1 MRIEHRK
8 NRLLPKH
15 IIFVVCLVLLFAI
28 RYPLSTVNAQ
38 ESQEVTH
45 PNIIETVL
53 QEESQEATLENTNQE
68 PTQPINKIKLQAT
81 VTPSYIIG
89 PGDGLTIIDRTLRE
103 VFGLV
108 ETYNVNVS
116 ADGYISIPL
125 PDGKQANVLAAGS
138 SLESLSQEIRNLFGK
153 TLKNPLVFVQISKY
167 RNLNIYIGGAVIK
180 PGVYKIDTIQSA
192 DGYPLTQAIQLAGGL
207 TPRADI
213 STINVIRGS
222 NSEKKVVSLIEL
234 LVNNDIA
241 NDLNLQ
247 PGDAVYV
254 PISENPDNQA
264 KNFVKLLGKL
274 AFQEVSVN
282 VVGEVKTPGH
292 YSLSNESTILD
303 AIGKAGGIN
312 EIGTLKKIK
321 LSRFDDDGIYRTHKL
336 NVHALINT
344 GTDFDALSLRP
355 NDTIEFEPS
364 KGKLVRNFLN
374 KIAPNL
380 VSIATGSTIGAFG
393 SFVVQDNLFNRITRG
408 MSAPSSSSAGSASPI
423 TVLGKNRIINNE
435 ENK

>member
-1 MRIEHRK
+1 MNIK
-8 NRLLPKH
+8 YKTNKSSPIF
-15 IIFVVCLVLLFAI
+15 IILALYLVLLSA
-28 RYPLSTVNAQ
+28 VNAQ
-38 ESQEVTH
+38 ESQEVT
-45 PNIIETVL
+45 
-53 QEESQEATLENTNQE
+53 TLETPQQESEAGNTNQE
-68 PTQPINKIKLQAT
+68 PTQSINKIKLQAT

-125 PDGKQANVLAAGS
+125 PDGKQANLLAAGS
-138 SLESLSQEIRNLFGK
+138 SLAAISEEIRDLFGR

-167 RNLNIYIGGAVIK
+167 RNLNIYIGGGVIK
-180 PGVYKIDTIQSA
+180 PGVYKIETIQSA

-207 TPRADI
+207 TPRADVSAI
-213 STINVIRGS
+213 TVIRGS
-222 NSEKKVVSLIEL
+222 NSEKKTISLIEL
-234 LVNNDIA
+234 LVNNDIS

-254 PISENPDNQA
+254 PIAEKPDNQA
-264 KNFVKLLGKL
+264 QNFVKLLGKL
-274 AFQEVSVN
+274 AFQDVPVN
-282 VVGEVKTPGH
+282 IVGEVKSPGH
-292 YSLSNESTILD
+292 YILSNEGTILD

-321 LSRFDDDGIYRTHKL
+321 ISRFDNDGTYRTQKL
-336 NVHALINT
+336 NIHDLINT
-344 GTDFDALSLRP
+344 GTSFDALSLRP

-380 VSIATGSTIGAFG
+380 VSITAGSTIGAFG
-393 SFVVQDNLFNRITRG
+393 SFVVQDNLFNRITRA
-408 MSAPSSSSAGSASPI
+408 MSIPSSLSGGSANSPI
-423 TVLGKNRIINNE
+423 TVLGKNRIINTNE